1 MQYKDIVNKLSLNN
15 ILQKNNKSFSEKIF
29 TYVTNLLHIL
39 GSFYLFFG
47 MLITPYKY
55 IHVYIFYL
63 LTISIVQFILNDK
76 SFMNDLIED
85 DDTIKPYNYKTL
97 CLLLGISLVSLIIP
111 SLYCQNMLKII
122 IETFNSSGIL
132 NYLPIILLYFW
143 ILLYL
148 FVKLTKLKKMKN

>member
-1 MQYKDIVNKLSLNN
+1 MQYYKDIVNKLSLNN

-29 TYVTNLLHIL
+29 TYVTNLFHIL
-39 GSFYLFFG
+39 GSFYIFFG

-55 IHVYIFYL
+55 IHIYIFYL
-63 LTISIVQFILNDK
+63 LTISIVQFMLNDK
-76 SFMNDLIED
+76 SFMNDLID

-111 SLYCQNMLKII
+111 GLYCQNMLKNI
-122 IETFNSSGIL
+122 IEIFNSSGKL
-132 NYLPIILLYFW
+132 NYLPIISLYFW

-148 FVKLTKLKKMKN
+148 FVKLTKLKKIRN

>member
-1 MQYKDIVNKLSLNN
+1 
-15 ILQKNNKSFSEKIF
+15 
-29 TYVTNLLHIL
+29 
-39 GSFYLFFG
+39 

-97 CLLLGISLVSLIIP
+97 CLLLGISLISLIIP
-111 SLYCQNMLKII
+111 DLYCQNIVKNIV
-122 IETFNSSGIL
+122 ETFNSSGIL
-132 NYLPIILLYFW
+132 NYLPLILLYLW

-148 FVKLTKLKKMKN
+148 FVKLTKLKK